1 MQCANIG
8 AAGSRRDRTRRGLV
22 WAITVRRVATTDFSR
37 RSAAGLAYPA
47 FVRRD
52 RHGRGPRGPLAPRGV
67 PISASPADRF
77 DRIASDAIE
86 HIEHHWRREL
96 ANVEFAVDLVP
107 AVQIDNTASMEG
119 AIESGGVLLA
129 AIVAARGAE
138 KAHIVLYRK
147 PIELRARDL
156 EDLEDLVHDIVV
168 HVISNYLGL
177 EPEVV
182 DPGFGDGSPE

>member
-1 MQCANIG
+1 
-8 AAGSRRDRTRRGLV
+8 
-22 WAITVRRVATTDFSR
+22 
-37 RSAAGLAYPA
+37 
-47 FVRRD
+47 
-52 RHGRGPRGPLAPRGV
+52 V

-86 HIEHHWRREL
+86 HVEHRWRTEL

-107 AVQIDNTASMEG
+107 SHEADAEPPAIEG

-129 AIVAARGAE
+129 AVIPAHGRE

-147 PIELRARDL
+147 PIELRARDV

-168 HVISNYLGL
+168 HVIANYLGL
-177 EPEVV
+177 DPETV
-182 DPGFGDGSPE
+182 DPGFNGSEPPDDE